1 MISAFPDA
9 ASLSPEFA
17 GLSVQATQPL
27 ECPSVEPMSVVCEN
41 GERKYMRQDDDTP
54 ARASQLL
61 EHVPMPRE
69 PRNIRDIAPA
79 PPRLF
84 STRHY
89 PASEQ
94 FEVWKTRMASLVDVA
109 PPEGYSPAQGF
120 LVEYLTCHMTDV
132 NFTSGRF
139 AAQSFAR
146 VTKPP
151 QGAPV
156 DIWWL
161 YRLRSGEAHF
171 KSAGR
176 EIHAGPGAMF
186 LISLDDDFS
195 GSVSDCDCLVLGLPR
210 RSFAD
215 VADQLDGVC
224 NILLEG
230 NLIELLADYL
240 DRLEARIAL
249 MSLDELR
256 QAGRATVQMIAAC
269 IQLSS
274 NRLGPAGGA
283 IETVLFERARLY
295 IETHLGDFDLTPD
308 RIAQQ
313 LRISRSALYRAFES
327 VGGVAGYILRKRLR
341 AAHAELVGS
350 PDRQVQEI
358 AYRHGFKLASDFTRA
373 FRREFGVSPREMRER
388 TRGRSTTG

>member
-1 MISAFPDA
+1 M
-9 ASLSPEFA
+9 
-17 GLSVQATQPL
+17 Q
-27 ECPSVEPMSVVCEN
+27 
-41 GERKYMRQDDDTP
+41 QDDKTP
-54 ARASQLL
+54 AHAAQFL
-61 EHVPMPRE
+61 EHVPLPRE
-69 PRNIRDIAPA
+69 PRDIRDITPA

-89 PASEQ
+89 PPPEQ

-109 PPEGYSPAQGF
+109 PPEGHSPAHGF
-120 LVEYLTCHMTDV
+120 LVEYLTCNMADV
-132 NFTSGRF
+132 VFTSGRF

-146 VTKPP
+146 VIKPSH
-151 QGAPV
+151 GAPV

-161 YRLRSGEAHF
+161 YRVRSGEARF
-171 KSAGR
+171 ETAER
-176 EIHAGPGAMF
+176 RIHAMPGAMF
-186 LISLDDDFS
+186 LISLDEDFR
-195 GSVSDCDCLVLGLPR
+195 GTITDYDGLVLGLPR

-215 VADQLDGVC
+215 MADQLDGIC

-240 DRLEARIAL
+240 DRLEARITL
-249 MSLDELR
+249 MSSEELR
-256 QAGRATVQMIAAC
+256 QAGRATAQMIAAC

-274 NRLGPAGGA
+274 DRLERARGA
-283 IETVLFERARLY
+283 VEPVLFERARLY
-295 IETHLGDFDLTPD
+295 IEAHLADFDLTPD

-341 AAHAELVGS
+341 AAHAELVTS
-350 PDRQVQEI
+350 ADRQVQEI
-358 AYRHGFKLASDFTRA
+358 AYRHGFKLASDFARA

-388 TRGRSTTG
+388 MRRRSTTG

>member
-1 MISAFPDA
+1 MSAA
-9 ASLSPEFA
+9 
-17 GLSVQATQPL
+17 
-27 ECPSVEPMSVVCEN
+27 
-41 GERKYMRQDDDTP
+41 
-54 ARASQLL
+54 QLL
-61 EHVPMPRE
+61 EQVPLPRE
-69 PRNIRDIAPA
+69 PRNIKDIAPA

-84 STRHY
+84 STRPY
-89 PASEQ
+89 PPPEQ

-109 PPEGYSPAQGF
+109 PAEDHSPAQGF
-120 LVEYLTCHMTDV
+120 EVEYLTCNMADV
-132 NFTSGRF
+132 VFTSGRF
-139 AAQSFAR
+139 AAQTIAR
-146 VTKPP
+146 AAKPS

-156 DIWWL
+156 DTWWL
-161 YRLRSGEAHF
+161 FRVRAGEARF
-171 KSAGR
+171 ETR
-176 EIHAGPGAMF
+176 ERRMHAEQGAVF
-186 LISLDDDFS
+186 LISLDDDFR
-195 GSVSDCDCLVLGLPR
+195 GSITNYDGLVLALPR

-224 NILLEG
+224 NILLSG

-240 DRLEARIAL
+240 DRLEARIIL
-249 MSLDELR
+249 MSPEELR
-256 QAGRATVQMIAAC
+256 QAGRATAQMIAAC

-274 NRLGPAGGA
+274 DRLEQASGT
-283 IETVLFERARLY
+283 IESMLFERARLY

-308 RIAQQ
+308 RVARQ

-350 PDRQVQEI
+350 TDRQVQEI

-388 TRGRSTTG
+388 ARRRSTAG